1 MNFRRTFLDPRF
13 ALLGL
18 LIAATFGICISGCI
32 TGPMNPATTQ
42 PVTITDT
49 ATTQPEYWY
58 SQPSQATV
66 VYDSFATLY
75 KTCENVARDFG
86 FQIDRIDYRTGLLT
100 TVPLDSAQIWEPW
113 RPDVR
118 TLAERRQST
127 MTTVRRTI
135 RFEFVR
141 NLDGTFECTPKV
153 LIERQTVQERRITS
167 VALYKGAFSTQ
178 SPRDV
183 PTGTKESDEGFMI
196 PAKFWYAIGRDP
208 ALETKLAH
216 VISARL
222 ARKGHDLTPKEPTTE
237 AYTEPPSTAP
247 RSLEE

>member
-1 MNFRRTFLDPRF
+1 MNFRRMILDPRI
-13 ALLGL
+13 ALLSL
-18 LIAATFGICISGCI
+18 VMAVTFAGCI

-42 PVTITDT
+42 PVTISDP

-58 SQPSQATV
+58 DKPSDASV
-66 VYDSFATLY
+66 VYDSFPTLY

-100 TVPLDSAQIWEPW
+100 TVPLDSAQIWEFW

-118 TLAERRQST
+118 TLADKQRST
-127 MTTVRRTI
+127 ISTIRRTI

-153 LIERQTVQERRITS
+153 LVERKTTQERRITS
-167 VALYKGAFSTQ
+167 VALYRGAFTAETSK
-178 SPRDV
+178 DM

-208 ALETKLAH
+208 ALEKKLAH

-222 ARKGHDLTPKEPTTE
+222 ARKGREMKAGATTQQ
-237 AYTEPPSTAP
+237 
-247 RSLEE
+247 